1 MLGKSDWFRKLVPA
15 DMITKWV
22 GDGHINPK
30 NKDDVRAI
38 NRVWIYEVA
47 EFDNMTDSDHRK
59 CKGFLPSLYARVR
72 LPWDKDLT
80 DIPKT
85 TNIAATA
92 NRDNPLRDPTG
103 NSRYLFIA
111 LKEVNNE
118 HGIDPRDI
126 WSQAYALWKSG
137 KQWWL
142 DKEQFKFQAEQTAQY
157 RRTTELED
165 AVADVL
171 DHGIDREKANPGIT
185 TATIVQAGS
194 LIRMI
199 NDWLRRDKKH
209 HFKADDYEKQNVATI
224 IRARYGEA
232 SNRSGTKG
240 WVVFIDVEEWCPIMN
255 DYNDQ
260 PLPKALPSY
269 LAEANVRMAENA
281 LRRARNLPAGV
292 TPLRPAE

>member
-1 MLGKSDWFRKLVPA
+1 M
-15 DMITKWV
+15 
-22 GDGHINPK
+22 
-30 NKDDVRAI
+30 
-38 NRVWIYEVA
+38 
-47 EFDNMTDSDHRK
+47 
-59 CKGFLPSLYARVR
+59 YASVR

-85 TNIAATA
+85 TNIAPTA